1 MSIIQKTAT
10 EQLALLNSGELTSV
24 ELTQAYLNQIEQV
37 DDQVGA
43 FLRVETESALAQA
56 AAIDQKRATKAPL
69 GKLAGLPVAIKDILC
84 TKDTPTTEGLA
95 EYLPYSYLEGI
106 PRDDHGHIAISQIN
120 LCQLLTKRLS
130 AAYQAATGK
139 TRKINGLQLGYEA
152 RCTQPTAFDVMLG
165 SQLGVGA
172 FRALVEEG
180 LNGVMVSV
188 KNQFDLRY
196 VPFEELVDPENLVTM
211 VRYIKTDSDFHQL
224 ARYLEQEID

>member
-1 MSIIQKTAT
+1 MLPKTIT
-10 EQLALLNSGELTSV
+10 NPVTGEEEIRKIMNMDKLMDRAVRTM
-24 ELTQAYLNQIEQV
+24 I
-37 DDQVGA
+37 
-43 FLRVETESALAQA
+43 
-56 AAIDQKRATKAPL
+56 KREEL
-69 GKLAGLPVAIKDILC
+69 GKESGVIVVA
-84 TKDTPTTEGLA
+84 EGLA

-120 LCQLLTKRLS
+120 HCQLLTNRLS

-196 VPFEELVDPENLVTM
+196 VPFEELVDP
-211 VRYIKTDSDFHQL
+211 KT
-224 ARYLEQEID
+224 